1 MIYIL
6 IFIIGILLI
15 KLNELNKEMKIYKN
29 NYYTTLKILENY
41 DPKLREFLRRKG
53 QYENKKR

>member
-1 MIYIL
+1 MIYTL

-29 NYYTTLKILENY
+29 NYYTTLKILE
-41 DPKLREFLRRKG
+41 D
-53 QYENKKR
+53 